1 MNIRLLIVSS
11 FALLA
16 FSRTTLGQTPVGQT
30 ESSVV
35 REGNVWV
42 RTFSGSVPVNTAI
55 RLRVITEGNVTLHGD
70 TAKSVTYSVK
80 VPVRARNQQEAELLL
95 RTFSMRSQTVGQQM
109 VLELGARRMTGDGPE
124 IMLSVPRGL
133 EQLVL
138 ETRGGNLQ
146 VTDFDGQ
153 FAGSSAGGR
162 IDIDRLNAAASVKT
176 GGGDIRV
183 GRVNGPVR
191 CSSGGG
197 SITVDSVGG
206 ESWFETA
213 GGDISVR
220 ETRGRVHAA
229 TGGGNIRVERSGG
242 AVEARTEGGL
252 IEVQQAAGLV
262 NALSSGGAIQVNSAQ
277 GVRCEAAAGM
287 IRLRNVA
294 GALHASTAAG
304 SILAELLAGNRIQDS
319 TLTASAGDITVVIS
333 SKISVTVLAQNVTG
347 GGGRIISDFP
357 EIRMQPAV
365 PGTVPAVAQ
374 GSLNGGGPTLRIIA
388 TGGTIYLRR
397 EK

>member
-1 MNIRLLIVSS
+1 MIKIGLLVV
-11 FALLA
+11 ANLGLLA
-16 FSRTTLGQTPVGQT
+16 FGQT
-30 ESSVV
+30 EGPVA
-35 REGNVWV
+35 REGNYWV
-42 RTFSGSVPVNTAI
+42 RTFSGVVPTNEATRA
-55 RLRVITEGNVTLHGD
+55 RVITEGNVTVHGD
-70 TAKSVTYSVK
+70 SGKVIAYWVK
-80 VPVRARNQQEAELLL
+80 VPVKARNQQEAESLLK
-95 RTFSMRSQTVGQQM
+95 TFAMRVQSQGQTI
-109 VLELGARRMTGDGPE
+109 VLELGARRMTGDGPNVT
-124 IMLSVPRGL
+124 LTVPRGL
-133 EQLVL
+133 AQLVL

-146 VTDFDGQ
+146 VTDLDGE
-153 FAGSSAGGR
+153 FSGSSAGGR

-176 GGGDIRV
+176 AGGDIRV
-183 GRVNGPVR
+183 GHVNGPVR

-197 SITVDSVGG
+197 SISVDSVGG

-213 GGDISVR
+213 GGDISVH
-220 ETRGRVHAA
+220 EARGRVHAA

-252 IEVQQAAGLV
+252 IEVQQASGLV

-294 GALHASTAAG
+294 GALNASTAAG

-319 TLTASAGDITVVIS
+319 TLTASAGDITVIIS
-333 SKISVTVLAQNVTG
+333 SKISVTVMAQNVTG
-347 GGGRIISDFP
+347 GGGRIVSDFP
-357 EIRMQPAV
+357 EIRVQPSS
-365 PGTVPAVAQ
+365 PGVIPAVAE
-374 GSLNGGGPTLRIIA
+374 GNLNGGGPKLRIIA

>member
-1 MNIRLLIVSS
+1 MEQRVSFGLLIVAN

-16 FSRTTLGQTPVGQT
+16 SGQTASP
-30 ESSVV
+30 VV
-35 REGNVWV
+35 REGNYWV
-42 RTFSGSVPVNTAI
+42 RTFSGSIPLDAAMH
-55 RLRVITEGNVTLHGD
+55 LRVITEGNATVHGE
-70 TAKSVTYSVK
+70 AVRALTYSVK
-80 VPVRARNQQEAELLL
+80 VPVRARDKEQAESML
-95 RTFSMRSQTVGQQM
+95 RRFAVLTQSLGQNM
-109 VLELGARRMTGDGPE
+109 VLELGVRHMTSDGPTVT
-124 IMLSVPRGL
+124 LTVPRTL

-138 ETRGGNLQ
+138 ETRGGDLQ
-146 VTDFDGQ
+146 VTDFDGE
-153 FAGSSAGGR
+153 FFGTSAGGR
-162 IDIDRLNAAASVKT
+162 IDIDRLNAAATVKT
-176 GGGDIRV
+176 AGGDIRV

-197 SITVDSVGG
+197 SIRVESVGG
-206 ESWFETA
+206 ESWLETA
-213 GGDISVR
+213 GGDISVH
-220 ETRGRVHAA
+220 ESRGRVHAA

-252 IEVQQAAGLV
+252 IEVQQAAGPV

-287 IRLRNVA
+287 IRLKNVA
-294 GALHASTAAG
+294 GTLNVSTVAG

-333 SKISVTVLAQNVTG
+333 SKVPVTVFAQNITG
-347 GGGRIISDFP
+347 GGGRIVSDFP
-357 EIRMQPAV
+357 EIRMQPALA
-365 PGTVPAVAQ
+365 GSMPATAQ

>member
-1 MNIRLLIVSS
+1 MTIRLLMIAG

-16 FSRTTLGQTPVGQT
+16 SGQT
-30 ESSVV
+30 ESPVV
-35 REGNVWV
+35 REGNYWV
-42 RTFSGSVPVNTAI
+42 RTFSGSVPADAVS
-55 RLRVITEGNVTLHGD
+55 RVRVITEGNVKVHGEP
-70 TAKSVTYSVK
+70 AKVITYSVK
-80 VPVRARNQQEAELLL
+80 VPVKARDKEQAEALL
-95 RTFSMRSQTVGQQM
+95 RAFAMRVQTAGPRM
-109 VLELGARRMTGDGPE
+109 VLELGARRMTGDGPDVT
-124 IMLSVPRGL
+124 LTVPRGL
-133 EQLVL
+133 ERLLL
-138 ETRGGNLQ
+138 ETRGGNVQ
-146 VTDFDGQ
+146 VTDFDGE
-153 FAGSSAGGR
+153 FTGFSAGGR

-176 GGGDIRV
+176 AGGDIRV

-206 ESWFETA
+206 DSWFETA
-213 GGDISVR
+213 GGDILVHDA
-220 ETRGRVHAA
+220 RGRVHAA
-229 TGGGNIRVERSGG
+229 TGGGNIRVEKSGG

-252 IEVQQAAGLV
+252 IEVQHAAGLV

-294 GALHASTAAG
+294 GALNASTAAG
-304 SILAELLAGNRIQDS
+304 SILAELLAGNRLQDS
-319 TLTASAGDITVVIS
+319 TLTASAGDITVVLS
-333 SKISVTVLAQNVTG
+333 SKISVTVFAQNITG

-357 EIRMQPAV
+357 EIRLQPAL
-365 PGTVPAVAQ
+365 PGTVPAIAQ
-374 GSLNGGGPTLRIIA
+374 GSLNGGGPLLRIMA

>member
-1 MNIRLLIVSS
+1 MKIRLLTMAG

-16 FSRTTLGQTPVGQT
+16 SGQT
-30 ESSVV
+30 ESPVV
-35 REGNVWV
+35 REGNYWV
-42 RTFSGSVPVNTAI
+42 RTFSGSVPADAVA
-55 RLRVITEGNVTLHGD
+55 RVRVITEGNVKVHGES
-70 TAKSVTYSVK
+70 AKVITYSVK
-80 VPVRARNQQEAELLL
+80 VPVRARDKEQAESLL
-95 RTFSMRSQTVGQQM
+95 RTFAMRVQSAGPHM
-109 VLELGARRMTGDGPE
+109 ILELGARRMTGDGPNVT
-124 IMLSVPRGL
+124 LTVPRGL
-133 EQLVL
+133 EQLIL
-138 ETRGGNLQ
+138 ETRGGNVQ
-146 VTDFDGQ
+146 VTDFDGE
-153 FAGSSAGGR
+153 FTGSSAGGQ

-176 GGGDIRV
+176 AGGDIRV

-206 ESWFETA
+206 DSWFETA
-213 GGDISVR
+213 GGDITVHDA
-220 ETRGRVHAA
+220 RGRVHAA
-229 TGGGNIRVERSGG
+229 TGGGNIRVEKSGG
-242 AVEARTEGGL
+242 AVEARTDGGL

-294 GALHASTAAG
+294 GALNASTAAG

-319 TLTASAGDITVVIS
+319 TLTASAGDITVVLS
-333 SKISVTVLAQNVTG
+333 SKISVTVFAQNVTG

-357 EIRMQPAV
+357 EIRMQPAT
-365 PGTVPAVAQ
+365 PGAVPAIAQ
-374 GSLNGGGPTLRIIA
+374 GSLNGGGPMLRIVA